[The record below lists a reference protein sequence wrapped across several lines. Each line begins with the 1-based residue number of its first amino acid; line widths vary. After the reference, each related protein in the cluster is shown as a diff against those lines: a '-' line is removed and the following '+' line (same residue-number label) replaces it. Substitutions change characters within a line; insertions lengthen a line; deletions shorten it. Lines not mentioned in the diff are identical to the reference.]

1 MSKIE
6 EFFKQNFFAVLKMGC
21 GRLSN
26 GPVAISKYFLTGV
39 LPAFRAGISPL
50 AETVIVSDE
59 LGLHG
64 VCGFT
69 GSEVKIIVQ
78 HYLDKTEQEVE
89 HVSHTMKKLYNG
101 YFFSGSGYDES
112 NPQPPLIYNPHMVFH
127 YVRKFDVNGA
137 VTAPE
142 ESTAVH
148 STAILKSIADVGE
161 FSVHDLAE
169 LVTTG
174 SIRTNIKR
182 EFGFADL
189 LNVGKDRTLTL
200 SLLHYLGVLTYGPTG
215 DLRIPNDI
223 IKADVC

>member
-1 MSKIE
+1 
-6 EFFKQNFFAVLKMGC
+6 MGC
-21 GRLSN
+21 GRPGS
-26 GPVAISKYFLTGV
+26 GPAAINKYFLTGV

-50 AETVIVSDE
+50 AETVIISDE
-59 LGLHG
+59 LSLHG

-69 GSEVKIIVQ
+69 GDEVKVIIQ
-78 HYLDKTEQEVE
+78 HYLGKTEQEVDSI
-89 HVSHTMKKLYNG
+89 VHTMKKLYNG
-101 YFFSGSGYDES
+101 YFFSSLGYDES
-112 NPQPPLIYNPHMVFH
+112 DPQPPLIYNPHMVFH
-127 YVRKFDVNGA
+127 YVRKFGINGI
-137 VTAPE
+137 VTTPE

-161 FSVHDLAE
+161 FSVRDLTE

-174 SIRTNIKR
+174 SIQTNIKR

-200 SLLHYLGVLTYGPTG
+200 SLLHYLGVLTYGPAG

-223 IKADVC
+223 IKMDVG